1 VKEIIRELT
10 LAKATG
16 DALYKKMAEE
26 AVAFISNWQL
36 HAPGKPWH
44 GGMVQAMGQ
53 NNGKYW
59 GPDFEGQVDS
69 GMARET
75 AWHPLKD
82 GCWIK
87 RTDEAVTMR
96 L

>member
-1 VKEIIRELT
+1 
-10 LAKATG
+10 
-16 DALYKKMAEE
+16 
-26 AVAFISNWQL
+26 
-36 HAPGKPWH
+36 
-44 GGMVQAMGQ
+44 
-53 NNGKYW
+53 
-59 GPDFEGQVDS
+59 VDS